1 MELLQR
7 CSLTAPYPVPFTLFI
22 YKIKVLSSFLSVQ
35 PPVRLT
41 TTLVVH
47 LPPVFALHLL
57 FQHTLSS
64 VVSQRIQ
71 GGAHKRSPTVQRS
84 QRLQGNISRQQGE
97 EVRNKVEGREGS

>member
-57 FQHTLSS
+57 FQHTLPL
-64 VVSQRIQ
+64 VVSQ
-71 GGAHKRSPTVQRS
+71 KS
-84 QRLQGNISRQQGE
+84 SRWRTQE
-97 EVRNKVEGREGS
+97 KPYSTEIPKTAR

>member
-57 FQHTLSS
+57 TED
-64 VVSQRIQ
+64 
-71 GGAHKRSPTVQRS
+71 
-84 QRLQGNISRQQGE
+84 SRWRTQE
-97 EVRNKVEGREGS
+97 KPYSTEIPKTAR